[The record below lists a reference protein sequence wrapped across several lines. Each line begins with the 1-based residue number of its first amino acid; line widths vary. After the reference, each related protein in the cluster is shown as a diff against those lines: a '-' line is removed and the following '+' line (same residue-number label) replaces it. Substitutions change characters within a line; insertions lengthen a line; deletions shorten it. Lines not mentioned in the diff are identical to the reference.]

1 MSNVQVQI
9 TLQDSSLE
17 DKQLQAEVMNL
28 LQQIKRNVEVEYAEP
43 VLVEKVPEESKA
55 WGGFLLG
62 VLTAEVNAEN
72 FKKLSKFLAGRIVGE
87 TMEMEVKKPNGEEF
101 KGKAGSLE
109 ELKEMMKMA
118 QEFIDS

>member
-9 TLQDSSLE
+9 TLQDSRLE

-43 VLVEKVPEESKA
+43 VAVEEVPEESKA

-62 VLTAEVNAEN
+62 VLTAEVNGEN
-72 FKKLSKFLAGRIVGE
+72 FKKLVKFLASHIVGE
-87 TMEMEVKKPNGEEF
+87 TMKMEVKKANGEKF
-101 KGKAGSLE
+101 KGKASSLE